1 MNMSRTTFSRGYT
14 VYLIGLLLL
23 AYTFSFID
31 RQILSLLVEPMK
43 RDLDISDTQMS
54 LLQGLSFALFYT
66 ILGLPLGRVADS
78 KSRRG
83 LIAAG
88 VFLWSLMTVA
98 CGIAKNY
105 TQLFMARMG
114 VGVGEAALSPAAYSL
129 ISDTVEK
136 KHLATAIG
144 IYTMGIYLGG
154 GLALIVGGFVV
165 TWASS
170 VSTITLPIVGEL
182 YSWQVVFLSVG
193 LPGLLLAPLFFTIT
207 EPPRRNQNN
216 AVKPVVTPVSEV
228 FKYFCDNK
236 STMLL
241 STLGAAFAS
250 LAAYGSFAWAPTFL
264 IRSHEMAS
272 HHVGLAYGLIVL
284 ICGAGGVFSGGM
296 LADRWYQKGVYD
308 SKVRVAM
315 LAGLCGLIPTIV
327 YPLIPNITGVL
338 VLLAIATYCSN
349 FMMGLGPAAIQEIV
363 PTSMRGQFSAA
374 YLFVVN
380 MIGLGL
386 GPTAVALCTD
396 YLFED
401 ASLLKYSLS
410 IVSSLALALSTIM
423 LWRCLPHYRKTF
435 NLLQNN

>member
-1 MNMSRTTFSRGYT
+1 
-14 VYLIGLLLL
+14 
-23 AYTFSFID
+23 
-31 RQILSLLVEPMK
+31 
-43 RDLDISDTQMS
+43 
-54 LLQGLSFALFYT
+54 
-66 ILGLPLGRVADS
+66 
-78 KSRRG
+78 
-83 LIAAG
+83 
-88 VFLWSLMTVA
+88 
-98 CGIAKNY
+98 
-105 TQLFMARMG
+105 
-114 VGVGEAALSPAAYSL
+114 
-129 ISDTVEK
+129 
-136 KHLATAIG
+136 
-144 IYTMGIYLGG
+144 
-154 GLALIVGGFVV
+154 
-165 TWASS
+165 
-170 VSTITLPIVGEL
+170 
-182 YSWQVVFLSVG
+182 
-193 LPGLLLAPLFFTIT
+193 
-207 EPPRRNQNN
+207 
-216 AVKPVVTPVSEV
+216 
-228 FKYFCDNK
+228 
-236 STMLL
+236 
-241 STLGAAFAS
+241 
-250 LAAYGSFAWAPTFL
+250 
-264 IRSHEMAS
+264 
-272 HHVGLAYGLIVL
+272 
-284 ICGAGGVFSGGM
+284 VFSGGM